1 MKAFLIFVE
10 HNNINSNKYYNMELS
25 GSTINVEYG
34 RVGVTKQ
41 IATYSSSH
49 WDSLLRSKIKKGYTD
64 ITHLKNKV
72 EIVVKESENKDF
84 NNFYNI
90 FSKYTGNFIRS
101 NYSVEGCTKAQ
112 IEEAQS
118 IIDQL
123 SLITDG
129 VGLFNSKLIEL
140 FKVIPRRMNYVKD
153 FLLEDIKFK
162 NQIINR
168 EQSSLD
174 SMDSMNII
182 TSDNPFNTLDID
194 FQEIDT
200 PGIVEELINNT
211 NNTKYKIH
219 KCFKILDK
227 TNMGSHL
234 NWLTKQDNPTT
245 EFLIHGTRNTNIF
258 NILKSGLLIRPSN
271 AAVISGAAYG
281 EGIYHSAHTTKSM
294 NYTGY
299 DPDKIFFIQN
309 VHTGNPYTYSGWY
322 RDGKDIGRHQMN
334 YDYLKSKGYDSLY
347 VKPGDGLLNSE
358 YIVYNKEQSITDYL
372 IWLK

>member
-1 MKAFLIFVE
+1 MKAYLIFVE
-10 HNNINSNKYYNMELS
+10 HNGINSNKYYNMELN

-41 IATYSSSH
+41 TASYPSSH

-72 EIVVKESENKDF
+72 EVVVKESDNKDF
-84 NNFYNI
+84 NDFYNV

-118 IIDQL
+118 IINQL
-123 SLITDG
+123 SLIDREDI
-129 VGLFNSKLIEL
+129 FNSKLVEL
-140 FKVIPRRMNYVKD
+140 FKVIPRRMGNVKEY
-153 FLLEDIKFK
+153 LLYNINNK

-194 FQEIDT
+194 FQEINA
-200 PGIVEELINNT
+200 PGIIQELIENT
-211 NNTKYKIH
+211 NNTRYKIY

-227 TNMGSHL
+227 TNIGNHL
-234 NWLTKQDNPTT
+234 NWLTKQDDPTT
-245 EFLIHGTRNTNIF
+245 EHLIHGTRNTNIF

-299 DPDKIFFIQN
+299 DSDKIFFIQN
-309 VHTGNPYTYSGWY
+309 VHTGNRYTYSGWY

-334 YDYLKSKGYDSLY
+334 YEYLKSKGYDSLY